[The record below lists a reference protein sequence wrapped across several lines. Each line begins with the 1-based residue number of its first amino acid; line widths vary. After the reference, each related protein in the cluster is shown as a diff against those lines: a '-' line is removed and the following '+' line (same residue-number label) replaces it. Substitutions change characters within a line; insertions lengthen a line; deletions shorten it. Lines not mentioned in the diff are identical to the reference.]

1 MLNIE
6 EEIEEIAD
14 TVELKFDLEK
24 FYPFEE
30 KINKLFNRIEDNV
43 NSYKT
48 QKDNKRI

>member
-6 EEIEEIAD
+6 EKIEEIAD

-30 KINKLFNRIEDNV
+30 KINELFNRIEDNV

-48 QKDNKRI
+48 QKDNRSI